1 MDEQFGHQK
10 AVDLLKEVRQL
21 FEKKAIYQKRDRPIV
36 FLCGGPIAPRARN
49 MRQQFLAWAKE
60 TLPQLVIVLAEDA
73 YEHTQFDDP
82 LALINLA
89 DFETFITEVADC
101 VLLFPESAGSFAEL
115 GLFSGNAKIKK
126 KVIVANRFDYQ
137 TTNSFVNLGPIR
149 TINQVVPTILVTR
162 LEGRFD
168 FAPLKNR
175 LDSLIERRR
184 KSFRYVTYE
193 KLGTLQKV
201 LVVLEMIKIFQ
212 VLSLES
218 LYQCMRQVFDKA
230 RPKELLRF
238 LAVLKSAGYVRF
250 EDDFYFLG
258 LRKESLL
265 EFDGVRIED
274 MQARVL
280 FYYKTH
286 QVSLYTRL
294 ASALNAS

>member
-10 AVDLLKEVRQL
+10 AIDLLREVRQL

-36 FLCGGPIAPRARN
+36 FLCGGPIVPRARN
-49 MRQQFLAWAKE
+49 MRRQFLAWAKE

-73 YEHTQFDDP
+73 YEHTRFDDP

-89 DFETFITEVADC
+89 DFETFITQVADC

-126 KVIVANRFDYQ
+126 KVIVANGFNFQ

-175 LDSLIERRR
+175 LDELIDRRR
-184 KSFRYVTYE
+184 KSFEYVTYE
-193 KLGTLQKV
+193 KLGMLQKV
-201 LVVLEMIKIFQ
+201 LVVLELIKIFQ
-212 VLSLES
+212 VLSLEG
-218 LYQCMRQVFDKA
+218 LYQCMRHVFDKA
-230 RPKELLRF
+230 RPKELMRF
-238 LAVLKSAGYVRF
+238 LAILKSAGYVRF
-250 EDDFYFLG
+250 EDGFYFFG
-258 LRKESLL
+258 PRRESLL
-265 EFDGVRIED
+265 EFDGVHIED

-280 FYYKTH
+280 FYYKAH
-286 QVSLYTRL
+286 RMPLYTRFER
-294 ASALNAS
+294 SLNAS